1 MQTIV
6 TLNPNDSFHRMQK
19 TDGYFNATHL
29 LQIFNEGKSVKEV
42 KAMHDFIKMKQ
53 TSMFVEH
60 LKNVEGIEKPIKSS
74 NKGTWMHPLVF
85 IDFCMWLSLEFKT
98 MALKWVLD
106 GLIKERNMAGDY
118 YGELVQAICDRH
130 IEYYGCTPKPMVYMN
145 EARLLKQLVG
155 IEDRNEA
162 NESQLKILNI
172 LQKFDIA
179 LIKDGTGKDSRH
191 KQLETLAN
199 SLK

>member
-6 TLNPNDSFHRMQK
+6 TLSPKDSISRIQK

-29 LQIFNEGKSVKEV
+29 LQIFNEGKLAKEE

-53 TSMFVEH
+53 TTSFVEH
-60 LKNVEGIEKPIKSS
+60 LKTIEGIEKPIKSS

-118 YGELVQAICDRH
+118 YGELVKAICDRH
-130 IEYYGCTPKPMVYMN
+130 IQYYGCTPKPLVYIN
-145 EARLLKQLVG
+145 EARFLKQLVG

-162 NESQLKILNI
+162 NENQLIILNI
-172 LQKFDIA
+172 LQRFDIT
-179 LIKDGTGKDSRH
+179 LIKEGGGKDTRY
-191 KQLETLAN
+191 KQLEILAK